1 MEINEK
7 ARIQKA
13 WSKSAHDDLN
23 LAKDLF
29 KLKYYS
35 YSLFFCHLALE
46 KLLKACFVKT
56 KNTYPAPTHKLAK
69 IAKDAEM
76 KLTETQI
83 AYLNEITTFNIEARY
98 DVIKAKLYKKATKD
112 FAEKYLKITKEL
124 YTHFL
129 SHL

>member
-1 MEINEK
+1 MKINEK
-7 ARIQKA
+7 ARTQKA

-46 KLLKACFVKT
+46 KLLKACFITT
-56 KNTYPAPTHKLAK
+56 KDTYPESTHKLTK
-69 IAKDAEM
+69 IAKDAGI
-76 KLTETQI
+76 KLKETQI

-98 DVIKAKLYKKATKD
+98 DVIKAKLYKKATKY
-112 FAEKYLKITKEL
+112 FTEKYLKITVDL
-124 YTHFL
+124 FNYFL
-129 SHL
+129 SLL